1 MEKQGKM
8 LSIARELPVFQE
20 STHLDVLFAENEV
33 FDWLNITNHI
43 REHSPGEGHM
53 WWSCGDHVVI
63 MWSCG
68 EVVHVV
74 IMWVG
79 SVISCIILRGVKA
92 E

>member
-1 MEKQGKM
+1 M

-53 WWSCGDHVVI
+53 W
-63 MWSCG
+63 
-68 EVVHVV
+68 
-74 IMWVG
+74 
-79 SVISCIILRGVKA
+79 
-92 E
+92 